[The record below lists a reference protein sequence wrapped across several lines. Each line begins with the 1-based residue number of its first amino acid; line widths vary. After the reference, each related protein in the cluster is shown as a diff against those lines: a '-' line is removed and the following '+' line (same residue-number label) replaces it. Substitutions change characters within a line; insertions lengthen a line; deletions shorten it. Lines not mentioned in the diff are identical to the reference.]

1 MGYRWLHKKGRGTL
15 AGGRVVKYAPPK
27 KKVPVKALC
36 RHSRIL
42 SPPSDFDAIFFF
54 FFGRNLLLTSARA
67 KGSTVHAR
75 SRF

>member
-27 KKVPVKALC
+27 KKVPVKTLC
-36 RHSRIL
+36 RHSLIL
-42 SPPSDFDAIFFF
+42 SPPSDSDAMF

-67 KGSTVHAR
+67 EGSTVHAR

>member
-1 MGYRWLHKKGRGTL
+1 MVTQKGEGTL

-27 KKVPVKALC
+27 KKVPVKTLC

-42 SPPSDFDAIFFF
+42 SPPSDFDAIFF